1 MYQVVWRRGSLISCG
16 VEHPLDQ
23 LTGRILRCA
32 ALTSI
37 LESDS
42 YVMFEDLNVQLSG
55 CLEEG
60 VSGETRVT
68 ADRE

>member
-1 MYQVVWRRGSLISCG
+1 M
-16 VEHPLDQ
+16 
-23 LTGRILRCA
+23 
-32 ALTSI
+32 
-37 LESDS
+37 
-42 YVMFEDLNVQLSG
+42 MFEDLNVQLSG